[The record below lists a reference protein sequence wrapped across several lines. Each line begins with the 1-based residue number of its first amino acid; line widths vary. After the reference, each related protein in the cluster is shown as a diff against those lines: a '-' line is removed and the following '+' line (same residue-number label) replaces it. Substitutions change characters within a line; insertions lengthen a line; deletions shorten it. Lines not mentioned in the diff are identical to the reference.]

1 MARLVWSPRALRDVQ
16 RLHQFLAGKSPAAAV
31 RAVQAIR
38 SGVKVIT
45 LQPGIGRPIDELDV
59 QYREW
64 SLSFGDSGYV
74 VRYRLDDNI
83 IIILAVR
90 HQRELG
96 Y

>member
-38 SGVKVIT
+38 SGVKVIA
-45 LQPGIGRPIDELDV
+45 LQPGMGRPTDELDV

-64 SLSFGDSGYV
+64 PISFGDSGFV
-74 VRYRLDDNI
+74 VRYRLDDSI
-83 IIILAVR
+83 AIILAVR

-96 Y
+96 F